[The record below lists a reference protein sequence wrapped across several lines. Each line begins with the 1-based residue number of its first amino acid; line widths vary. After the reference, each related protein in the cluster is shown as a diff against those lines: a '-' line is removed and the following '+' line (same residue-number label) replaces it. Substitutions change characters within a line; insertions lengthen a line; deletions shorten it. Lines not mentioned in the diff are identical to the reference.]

1 MERAYSPPETRC
13 LGVSF
18 AGMSD
23 EKNGA
28 TGPQDVW
35 HLVERADEFL
45 KYAQNRDPAKAYA
58 QVRATL
64 RKAMEEA
71 ARLEDRTAA
80 ESISVQ
86 ITRRLDDLDRLE
98 AAR

>member
-1 MERAYSPPETRC
+1 MAGEETSA
-13 LGVSF
+13 VS
-18 AGMSD
+18 
-23 EKNGA
+23 
-28 TGPQDVW
+28 PQDVW

-58 QVRATL
+58 QARTTL

-71 ARLEDRTAA
+71 ARLKDRAAA
-80 ESISVQ
+80 ESISAQ
-86 ITRRLDDLDRLE
+86 ISRRLDDLDRLE